1 MRGTKVC
8 AAPDVA
14 CLQLCLVSLPAHLPA
29 PACLPVYMPACL
41 LRVPVYL
48 PACLPACDVCIP
60 ACLLRVHVHIS
71 CLHTRLSPCLQD
83 LLTDEPFTRKD
94 ILHLQD
100 PLNVSGR
107 LISEFHH
114 VRFVSTVAPGWIC

>member
-1 MRGTKVC
+1 MHVARTCSPTRLPVC
-8 AAPDVA
+8 LLA
-14 CLQLCLVSLPAHLPA
+14 SLPSVVLPA
-29 PACLPVYMPACL
+29 
-41 LRVPVYL
+41 
-48 PACLPACDVCIP
+48 
-60 ACLLRVHVHIS
+60 
-71 CLHTRLSPCLQD
+71 CLQD

-114 VRFVSTVAPGWIC
+114 VRFVSTVAPGWIY